1 MTTQQQE
8 AVLRLSRTF
17 NAPRERVFDAWTDPE
32 VLREWWSAMP
42 TMKPTLAE
50 VDLREGGRYRLG
62 MQDSESGREHVVVG
76 EYREVRRPEGLAYTW
91 TWEGSPELTGGETLV
106 EIEFREDGDGTEVVL
121 THTGLPT
128 EESRGQHAH
137 GWNGCFDS
145 LGAYLR

>member
-17 NAPRERVFDAWTDPE
+17 SAPRERVFDAWTDPD

-42 TMKPTLAE
+42 TMTPTIAE

-62 MQDSESGREHVVVG
+62 MRDSESGHEHVVVG
-76 EYREVRRPEGLAYTW
+76 EYREIRRPERLAYTW
-91 TWEGSPELTGGETLV
+91 IWEGSPEMTGGETLV
-106 EIEFREDGDGTEVVL
+106 EIEFNEDGDGTEVVL

-128 EESRGQHAH
+128 EDSRGRHAH

-145 LGAYLR
+145 LARYLG

>member
-42 TMKPTLAE
+42 TMKPSCAE

-62 MQDSESGREHVVVG
+62 MQDAESGNEHVVVG
-76 EYREVRRPEGLAYTW
+76 EYREVRRPERLAYTW
-91 TWEGSPELTGGETLV
+91 MWENKPEMTGGETLV
-106 EIEFREDGDGTEVVL
+106 EIDFRELGDGTEVVL

-128 EESRGQHAH
+128 DESRGQHTH
-137 GWNGCFDS
+137 GWNGCLDS
-145 LGAYLR
+145 LGRYLG